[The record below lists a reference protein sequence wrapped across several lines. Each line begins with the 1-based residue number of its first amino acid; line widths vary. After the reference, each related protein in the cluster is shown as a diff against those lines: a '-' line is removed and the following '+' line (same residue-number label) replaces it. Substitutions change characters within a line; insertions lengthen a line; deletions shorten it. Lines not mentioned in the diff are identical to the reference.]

1 MTPIKGPK
9 MGRTKSKLALNSKTY
24 EKALK
29 LVKLSQNSAKSM
41 KIAHKTK

>member
-9 MGRTKSKLALNSKTY
+9 MGWTKSKLALTSKTY

-29 LVKLSQNSAKSM
+29 LVKLSQNSAKRM